1 MEYLY
6 RIDSRGLN
14 RIGKTYKKKKKKE
27 NVKSLF
33 IKLRTI
39 EYEAR
44 RE

>member
-14 RIGKTYKKKKKKE
+14 RIGKTYKKKKKE
-27 NVKSLF
+27 NVKNLF